1 MSIEFQLLQTFL
13 PALVQKQKALELA
26 ALESKKS
33 QITNLVGQL
42 IPIQERVD
50 QFQQQHAPAFNVF
63 GLLRYGHYETRL
75 HTPFLFSLLSPWGPH
90 QLRHRFLELFIDQLF
105 ETTIPYPEMKHF
117 ELREELPVGEWGQ
130 IDLFISFK
138 WNNKQH
144 CIAIENKINAVDQE
158 HQLERYYQY
167 MDKHFPHAI
176 KKLVYLSKN
185 GKYPSD
191 YSLRN
196 DLLNKYLQEDVLYL
210 RSYKSDMIRWID
222 QLMLESTPDVVK
234 FTLQQYKQT
243 INAFHHD

>member
-1 MSIEFQLLQTFL
+1 MSAELQLLQTFL
-13 PALVQKQKALELA
+13 PALVQKRKALESA
-26 ALESKKS
+26 ALESKKR

-50 QFQQQHAPAFNVF
+50 QFRQSYAPGFNVF

-75 HTPFLFSLLSPWGPH
+75 HTPFLFSLLSPWGSH
-90 QLRHRFLELFIDQLF
+90 QLGHRFLELFIDQLF
-105 ETTIPYPEMKHF
+105 ETPIPYPEMKHF

-138 WNNKQH
+138 WKNKQY

-176 KKLVYLSKN
+176 KKLVYLSKS

-196 DLLNKYLQEDVLYL
+196 ELLNRYLQQDILYL
-210 RSYKSDMIRWID
+210 RSYKSDMVRWID